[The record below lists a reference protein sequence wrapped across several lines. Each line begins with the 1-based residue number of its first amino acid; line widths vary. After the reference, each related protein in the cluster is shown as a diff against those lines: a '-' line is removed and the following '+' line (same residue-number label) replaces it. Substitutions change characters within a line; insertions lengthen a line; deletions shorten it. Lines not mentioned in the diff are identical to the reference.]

1 MFYNKFLVLSSLFL
15 GTLAQL
21 SSEVASGDLS
31 VTFVNKHSDSSVRSY
46 TEGTENIFVSFVS
59 VDGGEHEQ
67 WDLTKTQGGYAIENV
82 ATGGFIK
89 AEDKRLV
96 ITASEGDA
104 TTFAISTAGS
114 GSYVIKLPY
123 EDLVWTVQNPVN
135 NQGAV
140 VLSPSAGSDAQLWYL
155 NEVDECYVD

>member
-89 AEDKRLV
+89 AEVCGDRLSSFIGLTSLTSRKDKRLV
-96 ITASEGDA
+96 ITASEGDCNHVCDLYCRLGLVRHQ
-104 TTFAISTAGS
+104 TSLRGS
-114 GSYVIKLPY
+114 RMDCSKPG
-123 EDLVWTVQNPVN
+123 Q
-135 NQGAV
+135 
-140 VLSPSAGSDAQLWYL
+140 
-155 NEVDECYVD
+155 